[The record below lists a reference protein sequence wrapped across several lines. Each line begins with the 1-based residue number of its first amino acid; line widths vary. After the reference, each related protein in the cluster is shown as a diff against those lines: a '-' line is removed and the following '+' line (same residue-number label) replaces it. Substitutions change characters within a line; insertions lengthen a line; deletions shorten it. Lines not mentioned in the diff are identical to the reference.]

1 MLKIQIFTCS
11 FEIITHNGG
20 ISGTLEEEEEE
31 EDFDGD
37 IFLSSLGIFSESS
50 STAGAGGDGVLVRC
64 HS

>member
-20 ISGTLEEEEEE
+20 ISGTLEE